1 MSNSY
6 FGHLGW
12 RPAAL
17 VIFFVLASGI
27 SMLYLALRW
36 EVEPVYVIAIVT
48 LVPLALFS
56 MQKWPLLILVGLLFV
71 GELKTSPA
79 EGISLTDP
87 TMIFLLLLSG
97 AIFWEILLML
107 APGARSLS
115 FSALFKGQV
124 AISMLFLLFCAA
136 MAISLLYTRSEQGAM
151 KVARFETFEV
161 LVFFAPL
168 LFLKK
173 KKDVRQLFIAF
184 VILGIVLS
192 GQVIIDLLHP
202 SKLVLSGDEDPT
214 RIGISELLGC
224 ALLFCLYGKLG
235 ESVAIKYAC
244 VVIFLFGLVACLTRT
259 AFISLLI
266 SLVVTACVVR
276 GGTGMLSRKRVF
288 IGVVLAVLVA
298 IPTLLWLVNLPAAQ
312 GKLRWKVAELLSLA
326 SGSSVS
332 TGTVTFRLDFYR
344 SALEVLSQHPIIG
357 LGVGGWSIFYYNEDV
372 LRYPHNFL
380 LEVGAEQGAI
390 GLIPLIAL
398 LVLLLRSA
406 LKVLH
411 SDHELAFAFPTLV
424 FCISY
429 HLMTGTVEARQLW
442 FICGLSAATARIA
455 QTSGLAAYSQ
465 SRVADLRVAL
475 SRRADLGLNR
485 ASGEQW
491 PYAGKYPLRDRS
503 F

>member
-1 MSNSY
+1 M
-6 FGHLGW
+6 F
-12 RPAAL
+12 
-17 VIFFVLASGI
+17 
-27 SMLYLALRW
+27 YLALRW
-36 EVEPVYVIAIVT
+36 EIEPIYVIAIVT
-48 LVPLALFS
+48 LVPVALFA
-56 MQKWPLLILVGLLFV
+56 MLKWPLVILAGLLFV
-71 GELKTSPA
+71 GELKTVPA
-79 EGISLTDP
+79 QSISLTDP

-97 AIFWEILLML
+97 AIFWDILLML

-115 FSALFKGQV
+115 FYALFKGQV
-124 AISMLFLLFCAA
+124 AISILFLLFCAVV
-136 MAISLLYTRSEQGAM
+136 AISLLYTRSEQGAM

-168 LFLKK
+168 LLLKNK
-173 KKDVRQLFIAF
+173 KAVRQLLIAF
-184 VILGIVLS
+184 VVVGIMLS
-192 GQVIIDLLHP
+192 GRVIMDLLHP
-202 SKLVLSGDEDPT
+202 SELVLSGNEDIT
-214 RIGISELLGC
+214 KIGISELLGF

-235 ESVAIKYAC
+235 WSSTIKYAC
-244 VVIFLFGLVACLTRT
+244 VVILLFGLVACLSRT
-259 AFISLLI
+259 ALISVLI
-266 SLVVTACVVR
+266 SLVGAACVAR

-298 IPTLLWLVNLPAAQ
+298 VPTLLWLVNLPAAQ
-312 GKLRWKVAELLSLA
+312 GKLRWKVAELLSIA

-332 TGTVTFRLDFYR
+332 SGTVTFRLDFYR
-344 SALEVLSQHPIIG
+344 SALEALLQHPIIG

-372 LRYPHNFL
+372 LHYPHNFL
-380 LEVGAEQGAI
+380 LEVGSEQGAI

-411 SDHELAFAFPTLV
+411 SDDHELAFTFPTLL

-429 HLMTGTVEARQLW
+429 HLMTGTVESRQLW

-455 QTSGLAAYSQ
+455 QTSGLVAYAQ
-465 SRVADLRVAL
+465 SRGANLRVV

-485 ASGEQW
+485 ASSEHGA
-491 PYAGKYPLRDRS
+491 YAGKYPLRDRS